1 MRFRRLWL
9 HASRTVWCLLPF
21 SIPSSATAA
30 ETHAGC
36 EQQFAPRSG
45 EPGKD
50 VMWVATIDEVVTA
63 MLRVAGVTNRD
74 RVVDL
79 GSGDG
84 KIPIAAA
91 KQFGATA
98 LGIEYNP
105 QLVQLAQCHA
115 RVEQVTDKV
124 QFQQGDIFKID
135 FSDATVLT
143 LYLGPTINLKLRP
156 TILNMRP
163 GTRVVS
169 NNFDMGEWRP
179 DEVAESDV
187 GNTRALLWIV
197 PARISGAWRFTE
209 VGGTTRFDV
218 ELRQSFQFIESS
230 AAHDTRLAVR
240 EGRLEGNRLELVVL
254 GLDRQPARL
263 IGEVSGERILV
274 AEVKDNSVVR
284 RYIGTRQ

>member
-1 MRFRRLWL
+1 MCFRRLWL
-9 HASRTVWCLLPF
+9 HASRTAWCLLVLIVPL
-21 SIPSSATAA
+21 SAAAA

-50 VMWVATIDEVVTA
+50 VMWVATIDEVVAT

-74 RVVDL
+74 RVIDL

-91 KQFGATA
+91 KQFGASA
-98 LGIEYNP
+98 RGIEYNP

-124 QFQQGDIFKID
+124 QFEQGDIFKID

-179 DEVAESDV
+179 DEVLESDI

-197 PARISGAWRFTE
+197 PAQIAGEWRFTE
-209 VGGTTRFDV
+209 AGGASSFDV
-218 ELRQSFQFIESS
+218 ELRQSFQFIEAS
-230 AAHDTRLAVR
+230 APRGQQPGVR
-240 EGRLEGNRLELVVL
+240 EGRLEGNRVELVVVL
-254 GLDRQPARL
+254 ARQPVRL
-263 IGEVSGERILV
+263 IGEVSGERILA
-274 AEVKDNSVVR
+274 AEVKDGSVVR
-284 RYIGTRQ
+284 RYVGARQ